1 MHMVATLTG
10 KRLSDAI
17 RVPERVWLDAGTELR
32 RRIIQRTRGRNV
44 DADGAPFEPYSPG
57 YARAKAKKG
66 GLTGGGRVNLTG
78 AAAGPKMLDNMA
90 VRASAT
96 TNPRISI
103 TFALAEKARIASYH
117 MGEGR
122 VDRLFFALSDEDLD
136 YAVGFIRQRL
146 GVS

>member
-1 MHMVATLTG
+1 MHMVAHLTG

-44 DADGAPFEPYSPG
+44 DADGAPFEPYSEG

-66 GLTGGGRVNLTG
+66 GVGGGGRVNLTG
-78 AAAGPKMLDNMA
+78 AAAGPKMLDGMV

-96 TNPRISI
+96 QNPRITI

-122 VDRLFFALSDEDLD
+122 VDRLFFALSDEDVD
-136 YAVGFIRQRL
+136 DTVGFIRARM

>member
-1 MHMVATLTG
+1 MHMVAHLTG

-17 RVPERVWLDAGTELR
+17 AIPKRVWLEAGTELR

-44 DADGAPFEPYSPG
+44 DADGVPFEAYSAG
-57 YARAKAKKG
+57 YARAKAKRG
-66 GLTGGGRVNLTG
+66 GVGVGGRVNLTG
-78 AAAGPKMLDNMA
+78 AAAGPKMLDNLA

-96 TNPRISI
+96 QNPRISI

-136 YAVGFIRQRL
+136 YAVGFIRQRM